1 MQILFYC
8 STSTLSKQKMNEYF
22 KFLNLNC
29 FNEKFNRVL
38 QEKMLECTYMHY
50 FLTVII
56 GQILHV
62 SLSDYAWLL
71 GKFRSLSISVLL

>member
-1 MQILFYC
+1 MQILFLLFYFH
-8 STSTLSKQKMNEYF
+8 TFKTKMNEYF

-29 FNEKFNRVL
+29 SNEKYIRVH

-50 FLTVII
+50 FHTVII

-62 SLSDYAWLL
+62 SLSDYA
-71 GKFRSLSISVLL
+71 